1 MIQRLLLILFF
12 FATVSN
18 CFAQAFEEKNFHRYT
33 VKQGLSNNYISGIEE
48 DSYGYMWIGTN
59 RGLNRFDGSNFKQFL
74 HTAEKNSLP
83 DNAIFSIEM
92 LPNDQLAVAT
102 DDGAQIISTKTL
114 ERKNLDIP
122 TEEGLRYWS
131 HSVRYVSADRDG
143 NYIVSTKTGF
153 YIFSPD
159 GHLKKRYD
167 HYTTKDIGH
176 EWMLFG
182 SHLFQLPDGN
192 IMQENRLGLYIYD
205 KKENRIGEAQ
215 NYFPGLRQILAQV
228 KEKHDILVFVS
239 TYEILFINTVTN
251 SFDLIDVRTGY
262 AKSFPANLNLLAEIG
277 WQTKPIRLKG
287 NTWVVNSKN
296 KGFFLLQID
305 TLNKTINLSSQKYF
319 TDHFCNIIFYDSHHR
334 LWVGTT
340 DGVFMED
347 SHPQTVGSFPVE
359 SKNENNNFSITA
371 LFADDKKIF
380 AGTDKSEIM
389 IIDRQTK
396 KTIRQITLGKEVG
409 LPKVIISFFPKH
421 RDTLWMATSFELYWL
436 NTNNFSYGILFPG
449 IINGCFPRLFRS
461 KENKIWIGVN
471 SVNKVYIYDEATR
484 RFDSLNSKNSPLLK
498 INLANSFAEDARG
511 NIWIGGDAVARW
523 NNRSKKIDSLLEY
536 MPTQKNRKKGFVA
549 MNDSK
554 GAVWIATNDDGVI
567 KITGSNAPLHLTP
580 ENFLGDYRAAAYPGM
595 LSDKICMAT
604 INGVGYLHSNNGKAI
619 IFNDDDGI
627 PQHSVTSYHFF
638 EDVPARSVL
647 FASKNIICN
656 IPLSA
661 TDLYTKAPRLI
672 INEVTIINDTVINYP
687 ANDIRLKYYQNDIS
701 LSLSAI
707 NFTDPEN
714 MRFAYRIKNE
724 KDSAWIDA
732 GKQPNILLTNVSPG
746 NYKLEFKVY
755 AYDNKWPE
763 QTKEIEIIIRPPF
776 WKTWWFFT
784 LVVLLLV
791 TGVYIFYKNRIDE
804 IQKKARI
811 DKQMAEYEI
820 KALHAQM
827 NPHFIFNCLNSIR
840 EMILNNENQQ
850 ASHYLSKFA
859 HLIRITLN
867 NSSKPFISLQN
878 TIDYL
883 QRYLEMERIRTTNF
897 SYNIKT
903 DEAIRPADIFLPPML
918 IQPFIENAIWHGAS
932 LQKEPI
938 KINIHFIHKDNQL
951 LCIIEDNGI
960 GIETS
965 LKKKK
970 EQGEIQPE
978 HYSLGITNVK
988 QRIRVLNEKYNLHS
1002 SITIE
1007 DKNNLPGHIE
1017 TGTLVTIYLPV
1028 KNTEL

>member
-1 MIQRLLLILFF
+1 MIQRLLLILLF
-12 FATVSN
+12 FAQVSN
-18 CFAQAFEEKNFHRYT
+18 SIAQTFEEKNFRRYT

-74 HTAEKNSLP
+74 HSTEKKSFP
-83 DNAIFSIEM
+83 ANAIFSIEM
-92 LPNDQLAVAT
+92 LPNDQLAAAT
-102 DDGAQIISTKTL
+102 DDGAQIIFTKTL
-114 ERKNLDIP
+114 ERKNLDIS
-122 TEEGLRYWS
+122 TEDALRYWS
-131 HSVRYVSADRDG
+131 HAVRYVSADRDG
-143 NYIVSTKTGF
+143 NYIVSTKTGL

-167 HYTTKDIGH
+167 HCTTKDIGH
-176 EWMLFG
+176 AWMQFG
-182 SHLFQLPDGN
+182 SHLFQMPDGN
-192 IMQENRLGLYIYD
+192 IMQENTSGLYIYD

-228 KEKHDILVFVS
+228 KENHDILVFVS

-262 AKSFPANLNLLAEIG
+262 AKSFPANLNLLHEIG

-287 NTWVVNSKN
+287 NTWAINSKN
-296 KGFFLLQID
+296 KGFFLLQND
-305 TLNKTINLSSQKYF
+305 TLNKTINPAPQKYF
-319 TDHFCNIIFYDSHHR
+319 TDHFCNIIFYDRHHR
-334 LWVGTT
+334 LWIGTT
-340 DGVFMED
+340 DGVFMEN
-347 SHPQTVGSFPVE
+347 SHPKTVTSFTVE
-359 SKNENNNFSITA
+359 SKNENDNFSITA

-380 AGTDKSEIM
+380 AGTVKSEVM

-396 KTIRQITLGKEVG
+396 KTIHQINLGKEEG
-409 LPKVIISFFPKH
+409 LPKVIMSFFPKH

-449 IINGCFPRLFRS
+449 IINGGLSRLFRS

-471 SVNKVYIYDEATR
+471 SVNKVYIYDEPTR

-498 INLANSFAEDARG
+498 INVVNSFAEDAGG
-511 NIWIGGDAVARW
+511 NIWIGGDAIARW

-554 GAVWIATNDDGVI
+554 GGVWVATKDDGVI
-567 KITGSNAPLHLTP
+567 KITGSNAPLHLNP
-580 ENFLGDYRAAAYPGM
+580 ENFLEDYQAAAYPGM
-595 LSDKICMAT
+595 FSDKIYMAT
-604 INGVGYLHSNNGKAI
+604 VNGVGYLHTNNGKAI

-627 PQHSVTSYHFF
+627 PQHPVTSYEFF
-638 EDVPARSVL
+638 EDAPARSVL
-647 FASKNIICN
+647 FASKNIICS

-661 TDLYTKAPRLI
+661 TDLYTEAPRLI
-672 INEVTIINDTVINYP
+672 INEVAVINDTVINYP
-687 ANDIRLKYYQNDIS
+687 AIDVRLKHYQNDIS

-714 MRFAYRIKNE
+714 MRFAYRKKNK
-724 KDSAWIDA
+724 KDSAWIEA
-732 GKQPNILLTNVSPG
+732 GKQPNILLTNVSPD

-763 QTKEIEIIIRPPF
+763 QTKEIEIIIRSPF
-776 WKTWWFFT
+776 WKTWRFFT
-784 LVVLLLV
+784 LVALLLV
-791 TGVYIFYKNRIDE
+791 TGIYMFYKNRIGD
-804 IQKKARI
+804 IRRKARI
-811 DKQMAEYEI
+811 DRQMAEFEM

-867 NSSKPFISLQN
+867 QSARSFISLKD
-878 TIDYL
+878 TID
-883 QRYLEMERIRTTNF
+883 
-897 SYNIKT
+897 
-903 DEAIRPADIFLPPML
+903 
-918 IQPFIENAIWHGAS
+918 
-932 LQKEPI
+932 
-938 KINIHFIHKDNQL
+938 
-951 LCIIEDNGI
+951 
-960 GIETS
+960 
-965 LKKKK
+965 
-970 EQGEIQPE
+970 
-978 HYSLGITNVK
+978 
-988 QRIRVLNEKYNLHS
+988 
-1002 SITIE
+1002 
-1007 DKNNLPGHIE
+1007 
-1017 TGTLVTIYLPV
+1017 
-1028 KNTEL
+1028 